1 MVRIKPRLCFDLI
14 GDQFDSAE
22 MLPHADYQNSAIP
35 TSPCLPGDVKR
46 KNAKYTTGSAQELK
60 GWMHWSIRKKK
71 KKICPGAWCHTGGS
85 SEAPGR
91 GDEPGFRRRP
101 SPPGPRSRLGP
112 ERARAALESAHAP
125 QTVASHPPFAAE
137 CERYETE
144 PRSIRKTLTH
154 RWENR
159 GGGENAARKW
169 ACLESL
175 IGPAEEGTK
184 PPCPMGGRKSP
195 LSIASSPPP
204 PFAISA
210 RALVF

>member
-1 MVRIKPRLCFDLI
+1 MTAPRCCRTQIIRIQLSPPP
-14 GDQFDSAE
+14 
-22 MLPHADYQNSAIP
+22 LPTGRCQAR
-35 TSPCLPGDVKR
+35 KR
-46 KNAKYTTGSAQELK
+46 KIHNRFCPRTKRMDALVNP
-60 GWMHWSIRKKK
+60 KKK
-71 KKICPGAWCHTGGS
+71 KKIVPERGAIQGEAARLPVAETNLGS
-85 SEAPGR
+85 VGVRARQGPGR
-91 GDEPGFRRRP
+91 DSGRSALAPHSGVRMRRRQ
-101 SPPGPRSRLGP
+101 SPLAHRVRGGV
-112 ERARAALESAHAP
+112 RAL
-125 QTVASHPPFAAE
+125 Q
-137 CERYETE
+137 RYETE